1 MLYDYIFRMILLG
14 QPGVGKT
21 SLLNKLSRCA
31 NTPIYQ
37 PTIGLDFASIETHL
51 VNGIVIKSQVWD
63 TAGQEYFA
71 PIVRNYYQNIAAAI
85 FVYDVGDPES
95 LEGVRKWLFEL
106 RQVNNEPCKLIL
118 VGNKIDIEQRKV
130 TEQEAKE
137 FATKNE
143 MKYYEVS
150 VRKNENV
157 YGFYYE
163 CIENIYNSIKEG
175 ETLPPGIKT
184 TERVFPRPLTPL
196 GSEDMVQCCK
206 LL

>member
-1 MLYDYIFRMILLG
+1 MLYDYIFRLILLG

-21 SLLNKLSRCA
+21 SLLNRLTRCVD
-31 NTPIYQ
+31 TPIYQ
-37 PTIGLDFASIETHL
+37 PTIGLDFASLETHL
-51 VNGIVIKSQVWD
+51 VNKIVIKSQIWD

-71 PIVRNYYQNIAAAI
+71 PIIRNYYQNIAAAI

-106 RQVNNEPCKLIL
+106 REVNNHPCKLVL
-118 VGNKIDIEQRKV
+118 VGNKIDIEHRKV
-130 TEQEAKE
+130 PEREARE
-137 FATKNE
+137 FAAKNE
-143 MKYYEVS
+143 MAYHEIS

-157 YGFYYE
+157 HGFYYD
-163 CIENIYNSIKEG
+163 CVQSIYDSIKDG

-184 TERVFPRPLTPL
+184 TERVFLQPFTP
-196 GSEDMVQCCK
+196 SNDKETTQCCV

>member
-51 VNGIVIKSQVWD
+51 VIGIVIKSQVWD

-118 VGNKIDIEQRKV
+118 VGNKIDI
-130 TEQEAKE
+130 
-137 FATKNE
+137 
-143 MKYYEVS
+143 
-150 VRKNENV
+150 
-157 YGFYYE
+157 
-163 CIENIYNSIKEG
+163 
-175 ETLPPGIKT
+175 
-184 TERVFPRPLTPL
+184 
-196 GSEDMVQCCK
+196 
-206 LL
+206 

>member
-1 MLYDYIFRMILLG
+1 MILLG
-14 QPGVGKT
+14 QPGVWKT

-196 GSEDMVQCCK
+196 GSEDMAQCCQ

>member
-14 QPGVGKT
+14 QPGVWKT

-196 GSEDMVQCCK
+196 GSEDMAQCCQ